1 MVPVAATSAPD
12 FNELSKVDMLC
23 CPTGRFIDS
32 RLLEGVVV
40 GAEGGGEL
48 MSTRR
53 GVPPR
58 AMSRST
64 SSSRSV
70 MLAFRSFA
78 DFTYTGRYMSYIA
91 WGGTHETMRRCYG
104 HVGPNVRP
112 TSDLPWGVL
121 QGLIWFG

>member
-1 MVPVAATSAPD
+1 MVPVAAISAPD
-12 FNELSKVDMLC
+12 FNEVLKVDVLC
-23 CPTGRFIDS
+23 CSTGRFLDS
-32 RLLEGVVV
+32 RLLEGAIV

-53 GVPPR
+53 WAPLR
-58 AMSRST
+58 ALSRST
-64 SSSRSV
+64 SSSRSA
-70 MLAFRSFA
+70 MLALRSFA
-78 DFTYTGRYMSYIA
+78 DSTYTGQYMSYIA
-91 WGGTHETMRRCYG
+91 EGGTHETMIRCYG

>member
-1 MVPVAATSAPD
+1 MVPVAAISAPD

-23 CPTGRFIDS
+23 CPTGRFLYS
-32 RLLEGVVV
+32 RLLEGVIV
-40 GAEGGGEL
+40 GAEGGEEL

-64 SSSRSV
+64 SSPRSAI
-70 MLAFRSFA
+70 LAFRSFA
-78 DFTYTGRYMSYIA
+78 DFTYTGRHMSYIA
-91 WGGTHETMRRCYG
+91 GGGTHEAMGRCYG
-104 HVGPNVRP
+104 HVCPNVWP

-121 QGLIWFG
+121 QGLLWFG